1 MNAEASPEVVRAAYR
16 ALARKHHPDN
26 GAEPDAE
33 RMVRINRAHEIL
45 SDPARRAA
53 WDAEA
58 RRRRDAE
65 ARRRRD
71 AGAQPRRDAEAQRR
85 RDAEAQRRRDAEAR
99 RQRDAEAQRHRTQ
112 AGPRPGGA
120 QRQRAQTSPNP
131 GDAQRQRTQARGQT
145 PAWLVVVI
153 FLTVFQ
159 IGGVVLRNADDIV
172 QWIVVESGGARW
184 VQNAFNDDGD
194 DQNSTQDPGRLANP
208 LGSASRSGQSAG
220 PIIVAST
227 GSPSLVRPSIVAIC
241 SLAPGERL
249 TDHSCRT
256 RGIIASSHHRISI
269 KVQGIPTRNAITQWS
284 INSRGASHR
293 WYLQSTLQ
301 RLPTGVH
308 TLSVRVWKSDQRE
321 WTRWST
327 PFRFNVR

>member
-58 RRRRDAE
+58 RRQRDAEAQRRRDAEAQPRRDAE
-65 ARRRRD
+65 ARR
-71 AGAQPRRDAEAQRR
+71 RRDAEAQRR
-85 RDAEAQRRRDAEAR
+85 RDAEAQ

-145 PAWLVVVI
+145 PALGLGPRPWLVVVI
-153 FLTVFQ
+153 FLTVFP
-159 IGGVVLRNADDIV
+159 IGRVVLRNADDIV
-172 QWIVVESGGARW
+172 QWIVAESGGARW

-220 PIIVAST
+220 PIILAV
-227 GSPSLVRPSIVAIC
+227 C
-241 SLAPGERL
+241 SLKWSESRIPR
-249 TDHSCRT
+249 DSCQL
-256 RGIIASSHHRISI
+256 RGIINKESYDRIW
-269 KVQGIPTRNAITQWS
+269 IPMLAVDDQTLTAWVIDGGGVLRWPNVL
-284 INSRGASHR
+284 GA
-293 WYLQSTLQ
+293 LQ
-301 RLPTGVH
+301 RLSPGVH
-308 TLSVRVWKSDQRE
+308 TLQVSEWRKDQ

-327 PFRFNVR
+327 PFSFNVSEGDAPSS